1 MLDFLADESHRA
13 YRALLELPGFLEFF
27 AHATPIDAIEA
38 SRIGSRPSR
47 RTGKRTLADLRA
59 IPWVFSWSQ
68 ARFFL
73 SGWYGL
79 GTALDMLA
87 THHPAWLT
95 QLRQDAMRW
104 YPTRLLLM
112 NAGSQLLLADAAW
125 MQAYAELVPDTIAR
139 TTVLSTILAEF
150 ERTRRGVEQVFGV
163 PLTERRQRTALTM
176 QLRRAGLAALH
187 QRQIELLKTWR
198 AARAASDDTQSE
210 SLLVD
215 LLLTINAISS
225 GLKSTG

>member
-1 MLDFLADESHRA
+1 MDFLAEQSDRA
-13 YRALLELPGFLEFF
+13 YRALLDLPGFLEFF

-38 SRIGSRPSR
+38 SRIGSRPAR

-73 SGWYGL
+73 PGWYGL
-79 GTALDMLA
+79 GTALERLA
-87 THHPAWLT
+87 THHPEWLA

-112 NAGSQLLLADAAW
+112 NVGSQLLLADTTW
-125 MQAYAELVPDTIAR
+125 MEAYAELVPDVAIR
-139 TTVLSTILAEF
+139 RTVLASILAEF

-176 QLRRAGLAALH
+176 QLRRAGLSALH
-187 QRQIELLKTWR
+187 QRQIELLKAWR
-198 AARAASDDTQSE
+198 AARAASDEVQSE

-215 LLLTINAISS
+215 LLMTVNAISS